1 MVTIIHRLMKKDL
14 YIIKKYLKENIK
26 QEYLPFKLIQRINQ
40 EIFTDKR
47 YEYRTKNNFLR
58 CIGTIYFKQVNEH
71 YGLEGYVPTGSAYW
85 KQVFGNDYHE
95 KVIQPLINLGII
107 EFLDFGYRNYP
118 NVNTSKGKEHGM
130 VGIRYRINPKLTN
143 EDEFATIEYIRKN
156 NLPVLTAEEMVMNEG
171 KELEYLPVSQEN
183 LFISIDKQRA
193 TEWVEDNAEDICN
206 QFLNTNIANELPENT
221 LIPCH
226 IYLDGGSFNI
236 KYLPVKM
243 AEFEALLQDKQ
254 LFFFKDAFYLAD
266 INTFLK
272 YRISN
277 LKYHYKHDISKI
289 GTVPLIYRRSDKT
302 LRITTN
308 LTNFPSKIL
317 QFININNQTVVQFD
331 LRTSQFL
338 IFANLLNIY
347 ITKGDE
353 ALQGLFKHNQTKVF
367 LIRFIAV
374 LAEHRNMLPQT
385 GVDIANTSL
394 SQQSTSDVI
403 RFIHDVFF
411 NDFYAVIQKQFGFS
425 ERGSAKLVL
434 FMLLFKRNTKSDK
447 LIDTLK
453 EHYPTVMAIIE
464 GFKTKSKE
472 SKPEE
477 DDKNPNDD
485 TTNLSVF
492 LQCVESEIFI
502 DRILF
507 PLRDMEVPCF
517 TRHDS
522 IVVAHEYANLVEDVI
537 KSVFSEIGFK
547 YNYKVED
554 KFWEVVDCAE
564 LENSPYSDYM
574 ADEDILNTDYSVEK
588 SFDEPE
594 SDEINEND
602 NIMDEQLKETC
613 LRLQEIGIH
622 DDYYQLVDADFLE
635 EISNLPLNQHEK
647 IILMD
652 EVINQRNGMAF
663 FQEST
668 NILIQKVVGRI
679 GSIVFLD

>member
-1 MVTIIHRLMKKDL
+1 MKKDI

-26 QEYLPFKLIQRINQ
+26 QEYLPVKLIQRINQ
-40 EIFTDKR
+40 EIFSNKR

-85 KQVFGNDYHE
+85 KKVFGNDYHE

-118 NVNTSKGKEHGM
+118 NLNTSKGKEPGM
-130 VGIRYRINPKLTN
+130 VGIRYRINPELTN
-143 EDEFATIEYIRKN
+143 EDEFSTIDYIRKN

-171 KELEYLPVSQEN
+171 KEFEYLPISQQSI
-183 LFISIDKQRA
+183 FISIDKQKA
-193 TEWVEDNAEDICN
+193 LKWVEDNAEQICN
-206 QFLNTNIANELPENT
+206 QFLNTKIIYELPENT

-226 IYLDGGSFNI
+226 IYLEGGSFNI
-236 KYLPVKM
+236 KYLTITK
-243 AEFEALLQDKQ
+243 AKFEALLQDKQ

-277 LKYHYKHDISKI
+277 LKYHYKRDVSKI
-289 GTVPLIYRRSDKT
+289 GTVPLIYRRSEKT
-302 LRITTN
+302 LRITTC

-338 IFANLLNIY
+338 IFANLINIY
-347 ITKGDE
+347 ITKGDKV
-353 ALQGLFKHNQTKVF
+353 LLSLFKKNQTKAY
-367 LIRFIAV
+367 LKRFIAV
-374 LAEHRNMLPQT
+374 LDEHRNMLPQT
-385 GVDIANTSL
+385 GVDIATAVL
-394 SQQSTSDVI
+394 SKHSTSDVI

-411 NDFYAVIQKQFGFS
+411 DDFYMVTQRQFGFS
-425 ERGSAKLVL
+425 ERGLAKLVL
-434 FMLLFKRNTKSDK
+434 FKLLFKRNTKSDK
-447 LIDTLK
+447 LIDKLK
-453 EHYPTVMAIIE
+453 EFYPTVLTIIDD
-464 GFKTKSKE
+464 FKAKSME
-472 SKPEE
+472 SIPED
-477 DDKNPNDD
+477 DDKNFNDD
-485 TTNLSVF
+485 MSNFSVF

-522 IVVAHEYANLVEDVI
+522 IVVAHGYANLVEDFI

-554 KFWEVVDCAE
+554 KFWEVVDWVE
-564 LENSPYSDYM
+564 LEDSPYSDYM
-574 ADEDILNTDYSVEK
+574 SDEDILTTDYSVEK
-588 SFDEPE
+588 SFGEPE
-594 SDEINEND
+594 TDEINEND
-602 NIMDEQLKETC
+602 NIMDEQLIETC
-613 LRLQEIGIH
+613 SKLQEIGLQN
-622 DDYYQLVDADFLE
+622 DYSEFIDADFLE

-647 IILMD
+647 VILMD
-652 EVINQRNGMAF
+652 DVANLRYGMTFLQERTNQLIRLIVYRTSEVLWDI
-663 FQEST
+663 
-668 NILIQKVVGRI
+668 
-679 GSIVFLD
+679 

>member
-1 MVTIIHRLMKKDL
+1 MKKDI

-26 QEYLPFKLIQRINQ
+26 QEYLPVKLIQRVHQ
-40 EIFTDKR
+40 DIFNNKKF
-47 YEYRTKNNFLR
+47 EYRTKNNFLR
-58 CIGTIYFKQVNEH
+58 CIGTVYFKQVNEH

-85 KQVFGNDYHE
+85 KKVFGNDYHE
-95 KVIQPLINLGII
+95 KVIQPLIKLGII
-107 EFLDFGYRNYP
+107 EFLDFGYRSYP
-118 NVNTSKGKEHGM
+118 NLYTTKGKEPGS
-130 VGIRYRINPKLTN
+130 VGIRYRINPEMTN
-143 EDEFATIEYIRKN
+143 EDEFSTIDYIRKN
-156 NLPVLTAEEMVMNEG
+156 NLPVLTAEEIVMNEG
-171 KELEYLPVSQEN
+171 NELEYLPISQQS
-183 LFISIDKQRA
+183 FYISIDRQKA
-193 TEWVEDNAEDICN
+193 AKWVEDNAEQICN
-206 QFLNTNIANELPENT
+206 QFLNTKIFNELPDKT
-221 LIPCH
+221 VIPCH

-236 KYLPVKM
+236 KYLTIERAK
-243 AEFEALLQDKQ
+243 FDALLQDKQ

-266 INTFLK
+266 KDTFLK

-277 LKYHYKHDISKI
+277 LKYHYKRDISKI
-289 GTVPLIYRRSDKT
+289 GTVPLIYRRSEKT
-302 LRITTN
+302 LRIATH

-317 QFININNQTVVQFD
+317 QFINLNNQTVVQFD

-347 ITKGDE
+347 ITKRNE
-353 ALQGLFKHNQTKVF
+353 ALQGLFKHSQTKKF
-367 LIRFIAV
+367 IRRFITV
-374 LAEHRNMLPQT
+374 LDEHRNMLPQT
-385 GVDIANTSL
+385 GVDIANPHL
-394 SQQSTSDVI
+394 SKHSTSDVI

-425 ERGSAKLVL
+425 ERDSAKLVL

-453 EHYPTVMAIIE
+453 EHYPTVMTIIE

-477 DDKNPNDD
+477 DDKNPRDD
-485 TTNLSVF
+485 TTNFSVF

-502 DRILF
+502 DRILS
-507 PLRDMEVPCF
+507 PLREMEVPCF

-522 IVVAHEYANLVEDVI
+522 IVVAHEYANLVEDFI
-537 KSVFSEIGFK
+537 KSVFSEIEFK

-554 KFWEVVDCAE
+554 KFWEVVDCVE
-564 LENSPYSDYM
+564 LEDSPYSDYLS
-574 ADEDILNTDYSVEK
+574 DEDILTTDYSIER
-588 SFDEPE
+588 SFGEPE

-652 EVINQRNGMAF
+652 DVANLRYGMTFLQERTNQ
-663 FQEST
+663 
-668 NILIQKVVGRI
+668 LIQTIVKRI
-679 GSIVFLD
+679 GVLYFDN

>member
-1 MVTIIHRLMKKDL
+1 M
-14 YIIKKYLKENIK
+14 KKYLKENIK
-26 QEYLPFKLIQRINQ
+26 QEYLPVKLIQRIHQ
-40 EIFTDKR
+40 DIFNNKKF
-47 YEYRTKNNFLR
+47 EYRTKNNFLR

-85 KQVFGNDYHE
+85 KKVYGNDYHV
-95 KVIQPLINLGII
+95 KVIQPLIELGII
-107 EFLDFGYRNYP
+107 EFLDFGYRSYP
-118 NVNTSKGKEHGM
+118 NLDTTKGKEPGS
-130 VGIRYRINPKLTN
+130 VGIRYRINPELTN
-143 EDEFATIEYIRKN
+143 EDEFATIDYIRKS
-156 NLPVLTAEEMVMNEG
+156 NLPILTAEEMVMNEG
-171 KELEYLPVSQEN
+171 KEFEYLPISQQSI
-183 LFISIDKQRA
+183 FVSIDKQKA
-193 TEWVEDNAEDICN
+193 AKWVEDNAEQICN
-206 QFLNTNIANELPENT
+206 QFLNTKIFNELPDKT
-221 LIPCH
+221 VIPCH
-226 IYLDGGSFNI
+226 IYLDSGSFNK
-236 KYLPVKM
+236 KYLTIERAK
-243 AEFEALLQDKQ
+243 FDALLQDKQ

-266 INTFLK
+266 KDTFLK

-277 LKYHYKHDISKI
+277 LKYHYRRDISKI
-289 GTVPLIYRRSDKT
+289 GTVPLIYRRSEKT
-302 LRITTN
+302 LRITTC

-317 QFININNQTVVQFD
+317 QFINLNIQTVVQFD

-353 ALQGLFKHNQTKVF
+353 TLQGLFKHNQTKKF
-367 LIRFIAV
+367 LRRFITV
-374 LAEHRNMLPQT
+374 LNEHRNMLPQT
-385 GVDIANTSL
+385 GVDIANPNL
-394 SQQSTSDVI
+394 SKDTTSDVK
-403 RFIHDVFF
+403 RFIQDVFF

-434 FMLLFKRNTKSDK
+434 FMLLFKRNTKSDG
-447 LIDTLK
+447 LIDKLK

-464 GFKTKSKE
+464 GFKTKSNE
-472 SKPEE
+472 PMPEE

-485 TTNLSVF
+485 TTNFSVF

-522 IVVAHEYANLVEDVI
+522 IVVAHEYANLVEDFV
-537 KSVFSEIGFK
+537 KSIFSEIGFK

-554 KFWEVVDCAE
+554 KFWEVVDWVE
-564 LENSPYSDYM
+564 LEDSPYSDYLV
-574 ADEDILNTDYSVEK
+574 DEDILTTDYSVEK
-588 SFDEPE
+588 SFGEPK

-622 DDYYQLVDADFLE
+622 DDYSQLVDADFLE

-652 EVINQRNGMAF
+652 DVANLRYGMPIL
-663 FQEST
+663 QDKT
-668 NILIQKVVGRI
+668 NDIIRQLIQKI
-679 GSIVFLD
+679 GHLELPECY

>member
-1 MVTIIHRLMKKDL
+1 MKKDI

-26 QEYLPFKLIQRINQ
+26 QEYLPVKLIKKINQ
-40 EIFTDKR
+40 VIVTNKK

-85 KQVFGNDYHE
+85 KKVFGNDYHE

-107 EFLDFGYRNYP
+107 ESRDFGNRNYP
-118 NVNTSKGKEHGM
+118 NLNTTKGKEPGS
-130 VGIRYRINPKLTN
+130 VGIRYRINPELTN
-143 EDEFATIEYIRKN
+143 EDGFATIEYIRKN

-171 KELEYLPVSQEN
+171 KELEYLPVSQQN
-183 LFISIDKQRA
+183 LFISIDKQKA

-236 KYLPVKM
+236 KYLTVKK

-266 INTFLK
+266 KDTFLK

-277 LKYHYKHDISKI
+277 LKYHYKRDVSKI
-289 GTVPLIYRRSDKT
+289 GTVPLIYRRSEKT
-302 LRITTN
+302 LRITTH
-308 LTNFPSKIL
+308 LTNLPSKIL
-317 QFININNQTVVQFD
+317 QFINLNNQTVVQFD

-347 ITKGDE
+347 ITKGHE
-353 ALQGLFKHNQTKVF
+353 ALQGFFKNNQTKRF
-367 LIRFIAV
+367 LKRFITV
-374 LAEHRNMLPQT
+374 LDEHRNMLPQT
-385 GVDIANTSL
+385 GVDITNPDL
-394 SQQSTSDVI
+394 SKHSTSDVI

-411 NDFYAVIQKQFGFS
+411 NDFYAVIQRQFGFS

-447 LIDTLK
+447 LIDKLK

-464 GFKTKSKE
+464 TFKTKSKE

-477 DDKNPNDD
+477 DDTKPNDD
-485 TTNLSVF
+485 TTNFSVF

-507 PLRDMEVPCF
+507 PLRDLEVPCF

-522 IVVAHEYANLVEDVI
+522 IVVGHEYANLVEDII
-537 KSVFSEIGFK
+537 KSVFNEIGFK

-554 KFWEVVDCAE
+554 KFWEVVDWVE
-564 LENSPYSDYM
+564 LEDSPYSDYL
-574 ADEDILNTDYSVEK
+574 ADQDILTTDYSV
-588 SFDEPE
+588 DERFKDLKP
-594 SDEINEND
+594 DDTNEND
-602 NIMDEQLKETC
+602 NTMDEQLRETC
-613 LRLQEIGIH
+613 LRLQEIGLQ
-622 DDYYQLVDADFLE
+622 DDYSELIEADFLE

-652 EVINQRNGMAF
+652 DVVNLRYGMPFLQERTNQ
-663 FQEST
+663 
-668 NILIQKVVGRI
+668 LIQTIVNRI
-679 GSIVFLD
+679 KELSFDY

>member
-1 MVTIIHRLMKKDL
+1 MKKDI

-26 QEYLPFKLIQRINQ
+26 QEYLPVKLIQRIHQ
-40 EIFTDKR
+40 DIFNNKKF
-47 YEYRTKNNFLR
+47 EYRTKNNFLR
-58 CIGTIYFKQVNEH
+58 CISIIYFKQVNEH

-85 KQVFGNDYHE
+85 KKVFGNDYHE
-95 KVIQPLINLGII
+95 KVIQPLIKLGII
-107 EFLDFGYRNYP
+107 EFLDFGYRSYP
-118 NVNTSKGKEHGM
+118 NLDTTKGKEPGS
-130 VGIRYRINPKLTN
+130 VGIRYRINPELTN
-143 EDEFATIEYIRKN
+143 EDEFSTIEYIRKS
-156 NLPVLTAEEMVMNEG
+156 NLPILTAEEMVMNEG
-171 KELEYLPVSQEN
+171 KEFEYLPISQQSI
-183 LFISIDKQRA
+183 FVSIDKQKA
-193 TEWVEDNAEDICN
+193 AKWVEDNAEQICN
-206 QFLNTNIANELPENT
+206 QFLNTKIFNELPDKT
-221 LIPCH
+221 VVPCH

-236 KYLPVKM
+236 KYLTIERAK
-243 AEFEALLQDKQ
+243 FDALLQDKQ

-266 INTFLK
+266 KNTFLK

-277 LKYHYKHDISKI
+277 LKYYYERDISKI
-289 GTVPLIYRRSDKT
+289 GTVPLIYRRSEKT
-302 LRITTN
+302 LRITTY

-317 QFININNQTVVQFD
+317 QFINLNNQPVVQFD

-367 LIRFIAV
+367 LKRFIAV
-374 LAEHRNMLPQT
+374 LAEHKNMLPQT
-385 GVDIANTSL
+385 GVDISNPDFSTH
-394 SQQSTSDVI
+394 STSDVI

-453 EHYPTVMAIIE
+453 EHYPTVMSIIE
-464 GFKTKSKE
+464 RFKTKSME

-477 DDKNPNDD
+477 DDKNFNDD
-485 TTNLSVF
+485 TTNFSVF

-522 IVVAHEYANLVEDVI
+522 IVVAHGYANLVEDFI
-537 KSVFSEIGFK
+537 KSVFGGIGFK

-554 KFWEVVDCAE
+554 KFWEVVDWVE
-564 LENSPYSDYM
+564 LEDSPYSDYL
-574 ADEDILNTDYSVEK
+574 ADEDILTTDYSVEK
-588 SFDEPE
+588 NFEEPE
-594 SDEINEND
+594 TDEVKEND
-602 NIMDEQLKETC
+602 NIMDEQLIKTC
-613 LRLQEIGIH
+613 LRLQEIGIQ
-622 DDYYQLVDADFLE
+622 DDYSELVDADFLE
-635 EISNLPLNQHEK
+635 EISNLSLNQHEK
-647 IILMD
+647 VILMD
-652 EVINQRNGMAF
+652 DVVNLRYGMPIL
-663 FQEST
+663 QDKT
-668 NILIQKVVGRI
+668 NDIIRQLIQKI
-679 GSIVFLD
+679 GHLELPECY

>member
-1 MVTIIHRLMKKDL
+1 
-14 YIIKKYLKENIK
+14 
-26 QEYLPFKLIQRINQ
+26 
-40 EIFTDKR
+40 
-47 YEYRTKNNFLR
+47 
-58 CIGTIYFKQVNEH
+58 
-71 YGLEGYVPTGSAYW
+71 
-85 KQVFGNDYHE
+85 
-95 KVIQPLINLGII
+95 
-107 EFLDFGYRNYP
+107 
-118 NVNTSKGKEHGM
+118 
-130 VGIRYRINPKLTN
+130 
-143 EDEFATIEYIRKN
+143 
-156 NLPVLTAEEMVMNEG
+156 
-171 KELEYLPVSQEN
+171 
-183 LFISIDKQRA
+183 
-193 TEWVEDNAEDICN
+193 
-206 QFLNTNIANELPENT
+206 
-221 LIPCH
+221 
-226 IYLDGGSFNI
+226 
-236 KYLPVKM
+236 
-243 AEFEALLQDKQ
+243 
-254 LFFFKDAFYLAD
+254 
-266 INTFLK
+266 
-272 YRISN
+272 
-277 LKYHYKHDISKI
+277 
-289 GTVPLIYRRSDKT
+289 
-302 LRITTN
+302 
-308 LTNFPSKIL
+308 
-317 QFININNQTVVQFD
+317 
-331 LRTSQFL
+331 
-338 IFANLLNIY
+338 
-347 ITKGDE
+347 
-353 ALQGLFKHNQTKVF
+353 
-367 LIRFIAV
+367 
-374 LAEHRNMLPQT
+374 MLPQT

>member
-1 MVTIIHRLMKKDL
+1 MKKDI

-26 QEYLPFKLIQRINQ
+26 QEYLPVKLIQRINQ
-40 EIFTDKR
+40 EIFTNKR

-85 KQVFGNDYHE
+85 KKVFGNDYHE
-95 KVIQPLINLGII
+95 KVIHPLIKLDII
-107 EFLDFGYRNYP
+107 EFLDFGYRSYP
-118 NVNTSKGKEHGM
+118 NLDTTKGKEPGS
-130 VGIRYRINPKLTN
+130 VGIRYRINPELTN
-143 EDEFATIEYIRKN
+143 EDEFSTIEYIRKS
-156 NLPVLTAEEMVMNEG
+156 NLPILTAEEMVMNEG
-171 KELEYLPVSQEN
+171 KEFEYLPISQKN
-183 LFISIDKQRA
+183 LFISIDKQKA
-193 TEWVEDNAEDICN
+193 AKWVEDNAGEICN
-206 QFLNTNIANELPENT
+206 QFLNTKIVNELPENT
-221 LIPCH
+221 IIPCH
-226 IYLDGGSFNI
+226 IYLDGGSFNKKHLPI
-236 KYLPVKM
+236 KK
-243 AEFEALLQDKQ
+243 AKFDALLQDKQ

-266 INTFLK
+266 KDTFLK

-277 LKYHYKHDISKI
+277 LKYYYKRDISKI
-289 GTVPLIYRRSDKT
+289 GTVPLIYRRSEKT
-302 LRITTN
+302 LRITTY

-317 QFININNQTVVQFD
+317 QFINLNNQPVAQFD

-353 ALQGLFKHNQTKVF
+353 ALPGLFKHNQTKVF
-367 LIRFIAV
+367 LKRFIAV
-374 LAEHRNMLPQT
+374 LAEHKNMLPQT
-385 GVDIANTSL
+385 GVVIANPSL

-453 EHYPTVMAIIE
+453 EHYPTVMSIIE
-464 GFKTKSKE
+464 RFKTKSKE

-477 DDKNPNDD
+477 DDKNPSDD
-485 TTNLSVF
+485 TTNFSVF

-522 IVVAHEYANLVEDVI
+522 IVVAHEYANLVEDFI
-537 KSVFSEIGFK
+537 KLVFRDIGFK

-554 KFWEVVDCAE
+554 KFWEVVDCVE
-564 LENSPYSDYM
+564 LEDSPYSDYL
-574 ADEDILNTDYSVEK
+574 ADEDILITDYSVEK
-588 SFDEPE
+588 SFGEPE
-594 SDEINEND
+594 NDEVKEND
-602 NIMDEQLKETC
+602 NIMDEQLIETC
-613 LRLQEIGIH
+613 LRLQGIGIQ
-622 DDYYQLVDADFLE
+622 DDYSELVDANFLE

-647 IILMD
+647 VILMD
-652 EVINQRNGMAF
+652 DVVNLRYGMPIL
-663 FQEST
+663 QDKT
-668 NILIQKVVGRI
+668 NDIIRQLIQKI
-679 GSIVFLD
+679 GHLELPKCY

>member
-1 MVTIIHRLMKKDL
+1 M
-14 YIIKKYLKENIK
+14 KKYLKENIK
-26 QEYLPFKLIQRINQ
+26 QEYLPVKLIQRIHQ
-40 EIFTDKR
+40 DIFNNKKF
-47 YEYRTKNNFLR
+47 EYRTKNNFLR

-85 KQVFGNDYHE
+85 KKVYGNDYHV
-95 KVIQPLINLGII
+95 KVIQPLIELGII
-107 EFLDFGYRNYP
+107 EFLDFGYRSYP
-118 NVNTSKGKEHGM
+118 NLDTTKGKEPGS
-130 VGIRYRINPKLTN
+130 VGIRYRINPELTN
-143 EDEFATIEYIRKN
+143 EDEFATIDYIRKS
-156 NLPVLTAEEMVMNEG
+156 NLPILTAEEMVMNEG
-171 KELEYLPVSQEN
+171 KEFEYLPISQQSI
-183 LFISIDKQRA
+183 FVSIDKQKA
-193 TEWVEDNAEDICN
+193 AKWVEDNAEQICN
-206 QFLNTNIANELPENT
+206 QFLNTKIFNELPDKT
-221 LIPCH
+221 VIPCH
-226 IYLDGGSFNI
+226 IYLDSGSFNK
-236 KYLPVKM
+236 KYLTIERAK
-243 AEFEALLQDKQ
+243 FDALLQDKQ

-266 INTFLK
+266 KDTFLK

-277 LKYHYKHDISKI
+277 LKYHYRRDISKI
-289 GTVPLIYRRSDKT
+289 GTVPLIYRRSEKT
-302 LRITTN
+302 LRITTC

-317 QFININNQTVVQFD
+317 QFINLNIQTVVQFD

-353 ALQGLFKHNQTKVF
+353 TLQGLFKHNQTKKF
-367 LIRFIAV
+367 LRRFITV
-374 LAEHRNMLPQT
+374 LNEHRNMLPQT
-385 GVDIANTSL
+385 GVDIANPNL
-394 SQQSTSDVI
+394 SKDTTSDVK
-403 RFIHDVFF
+403 RFIQDVFF

-434 FMLLFKRNTKSDK
+434 FMLLFKRNTKSDG
-447 LIDTLK
+447 LIDKLK

-464 GFKTKSKE
+464 GFKTKSNE
-472 SKPEE
+472 PMPEE

-485 TTNLSVF
+485 TTNFSVF
-492 LQCVESEIFI
+492 RQCVESEIFI

-522 IVVAHEYANLVEDVI
+522 IVVAHEYANLVEDFV
-537 KSVFSEIGFK
+537 KSIFSEIGFK

-554 KFWEVVDCAE
+554 KFWEVVDWVE
-564 LENSPYSDYM
+564 LEDSPYSDYLV
-574 ADEDILNTDYSVEK
+574 DEDILTTDYSVEK
-588 SFDEPE
+588 SFGEPK

-622 DDYYQLVDADFLE
+622 DDYSQLVDADFLE

-652 EVINQRNGMAF
+652 DVANLRYGMPIL
-663 FQEST
+663 QDKT
-668 NILIQKVVGRI
+668 NDIIRQLIQKI
-679 GSIVFLD
+679 GHLELPECY